1 MRNFPHISW
10 GMTILKPF
18 WLSLMFIKVCSF
30 DLIISNITLT
40 ARRKNWVDPDSI
52 SPSQIRYYMF
62 DILIQAVNT
71 GCAKLWQLNL
81 FSTSFYFKSNEAR
94 GLGKHSPLKII
105 VSCSFLL
112 LIFSYRLRGRI
123 WVKPWQIITSP
134 NSFYFEL
141 NEEEELGKPWQLNS
155 SQSFL

>member
-1 MRNFPHISW
+1 MC
-10 GMTILKPF
+10 
-18 WLSLMFIKVCSF
+18 IKVRSF
-30 DLIISNITLT
+30 DLKIPHIFLT

-81 FSTSFYFKSNEAR
+81 FSTSFYFKSNEAM

-112 LIFSYRLRGRI
+112 LIFSYQLRGRI
-123 WVKPWQIITSP
+123 WVKP
-134 NSFYFEL
+134 
-141 NEEEELGKPWQLNS
+141 
-155 SQSFL
+155 